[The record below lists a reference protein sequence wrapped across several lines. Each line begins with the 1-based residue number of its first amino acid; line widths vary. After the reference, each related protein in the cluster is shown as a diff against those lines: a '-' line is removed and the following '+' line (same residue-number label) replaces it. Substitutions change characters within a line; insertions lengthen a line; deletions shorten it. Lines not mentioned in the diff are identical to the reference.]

1 MLPWEKNSNYKER
14 KKEFFEKH
22 ETYSKK
28 IIKEQKICHL
38 LCNYIIEIEN
48 QKKKK
53 LQRWLVLGID
63 VYYTFGRL
71 SGIIKTL
78 WVLCNW
84 WQNPPKPYPHNYLL
98 KMTTMLELF
107 SLFLFLYFS
116 LPPSPLPPKS
126 IYLIMY
132 WIELKKCV
140 WLHLN
145 ITLQLSTTLAHNI
158 WCWGHNNLLNFQR
171 LF

>member
-53 LQRWLVLGID
+53 LQR
-63 VYYTFGRL
+63 
-71 SGIIKTL
+71 
-78 WVLCNW
+78 
-84 WQNPPKPYPHNYLL
+84 
-98 KMTTMLELF
+98 
-107 SLFLFLYFS
+107 
-116 LPPSPLPPKS
+116 
-126 IYLIMY
+126 
-132 WIELKKCV
+132 
-140 WLHLN
+140 
-145 ITLQLSTTLAHNI
+145 
-158 WCWGHNNLLNFQR
+158 
-171 LF
+171 